1 MKIILEENAY
11 GKNAVNLTKII
22 RHADH
27 HELKQVS
34 VNISLQGDFKSA
46 HTIGDNRKILP
57 TDTMKNTVY
66 ALAKENFTSS
76 IEDFGIF
83 LAHHFRKNNPQ
94 VATVKIEI
102 TEHLWSRIIVEG
114 IAHKHSYISNG
125 NEKHTATI
133 LLRNSEPE
141 PVITSGIKD
150 LLILKTTD
158 SAFKDYIKDEYTT
171 LKETDDRILSTQCQA
186 SWTYYSLALNFTE
199 LYNKIRETVLMTFAN
214 HKSLSVQHTLYA
226 MGVKVLQE
234 NDTVKN
240 ISFIM
245 PNKHHLLFNLQQF
258 GIESNN
264 EIFIATD
271 EPYGYITGTIGR
283 E

>member
-1 MKIILEENAY
+1 MKIVLGENAY
-11 GKNAVNLTKII
+11 GKNAVNLTKIT
-22 RHADH
+22 RHADY

-34 VNISLQGDFKSA
+34 VNISLQGDFGPA
-46 HTIGDNRKILP
+46 HTTGDNTKILP

-66 ALAKENFTSS
+66 VLAKENFTSS

-83 LAHHFRKNNPQ
+83 LANHFKKNNPQ
-94 VATVKIEI
+94 VSQVKIEI
-102 TEHLWSRIIVEG
+102 TEHLWSRIIAEG
-114 IAHKHSYISNG
+114 IAHKHSYISGG

-133 LLRNSEPE
+133 LLFNDDIT
-141 PVITSGIKD
+141 VTSGIKD

-171 LKETDDRILSTQCQA
+171 LKETNDRILSTQCQA
-186 SWTYYSLALNFTE
+186 NWIYYSSQLNFTT
-199 LYNKIRETVLMTFAN
+199 LYNEIRETILLTFAN

-226 MGVKVLQE
+226 MGEKVLQE
-234 NDTVKN
+234 INSVKE

-245 PNKHHLLFNLQQF
+245 PNKHHVLFNLEQF
-258 GIESNN
+258 GMENNN
-264 EIFIATD
+264 EVFIATD
-271 EPYGYITGTIGR
+271 EPYGYITGTVTR

>member
-1 MKIILEENAY
+1 MKILLGENTY
-11 GKNAVNLTKII
+11 GKNAINLTKII
-22 RHADH
+22 RNPDH

-34 VNISLQGDFKSA
+34 VNISLQGDFETA
-46 HTIGDNRKILP
+46 HKAGDNTKILP

-66 ALAKENFTSS
+66 VLAKENFTSS

-83 LAHHFRKNNPQ
+83 LARHFKQNNPQ
-94 VATVKIEI
+94 VSQVKIEI
-102 TEHLWSRIIVEG
+102 TEYLWSRIMTEG

-133 LLRNSEPE
+133 LLNSNETT
-141 PVITSGIKD
+141 VTAGIKD

-158 SAFKDYIKDEYTT
+158 SAFKDYIRDEYTT
-171 LKETDDRILSTQCQA
+171 LKETNDRILSTQCKVDWVYD
-186 SWTYYSLALNFTE
+186 SWQLNFTE
-199 LYNKIRETVLMTFAN
+199 LYNKIRTTVLMTFAN

-226 MGVKVLQE
+226 MGEKVLQE
-234 NDTVKN
+234 NDPVKK

-245 PNKHHLLFNLQQF
+245 PNKHHLLFNLEQF
-258 GIESNN
+258 GIENNN
-264 EIFIATD
+264 EVFIATD
-271 EPYGYITGTIGR
+271 EPYGYITGTVTR